1 MRVHFIFSEL
11 AAHRLAQQ
19 RRRDKRPA
27 LHGADTAGDN
37 RFRLADTRH
46 APKTY
51 NLISFPFK
59 QLTEKINQQP
69 QFIPGEPERLA
80 VIRVTVDI
88 APMPYGQLVN
98 KPRGT
103 QGGHRYII
111 NFFEHF
117 AHQHDLFIVTC
128 FQQHSAG
135 LAFYSVNGQDID
147 LQHSE
152 H

>member
-1 MRVHFIFSEL
+1 
-11 AAHRLAQQ
+11 
-19 RRRDKRPA
+19 
-27 LHGADTAGDN
+27 
-37 RFRLADTRH
+37 
-46 APKTY
+46 
-51 NLISFPFK
+51 
-59 QLTEKINQQP
+59 
-69 QFIPGEPERLA
+69 
-80 VIRVTVDI
+80 
-88 APMPYGQLVN
+88 MPYGQLVN

-103 QGGHRYII
+103 QRSHRYII

-117 AHQHDLFIVTC
+117 AHQHDFFIVTC